1 MKVTDDRPLIAELAQ
16 PASGVARKAPAQS
29 GAHFQD
35 ALQASAVATS
45 REKLQELL
53 QKVTDQGEALAG
65 RMDIVELRKYRQLVS
80 DFLGEAMSETYAGEK
95 DSSFDA
101 RGRFKEY
108 STVRKVN
115 AELEKL
121 TARVLNDQK
130 DNLAILEQLGVI
142 RGLLVDMLI

>member
-1 MKVTDDRPLIAELAQ
+1 MKVTDDRPLIAELTQ
-16 PASGVARKAPAQS
+16 PAAGVARKAPAQA
-29 GAHFQD
+29 GTQFQD

-80 DFLGEAMSETYAGEK
+80 DFLGEAMNETYAGDK
-95 DSSFDA
+95 DSGFDA

-108 STVRKVN
+108 SVVRKVN